1 MTTLQ
6 TLLPLRYTARG
17 LTETDMEIILGFAL
31 GMISLWLYSI
41 HSDLQEIAK
50 ELEIWRKKDSKVM
63 YYPQVEGIT
72 PTVTYKERT

>member
-6 TLLPLRYTARG
+6 TLLPLRSTARG

-31 GMISLWLYSI
+31 GMISLYLHSI

-50 ELEIWRKKDSKVM
+50 ELELLRKKVNQ
-63 YYPQVEGIT
+63 P
-72 PTVTYKERT
+72 